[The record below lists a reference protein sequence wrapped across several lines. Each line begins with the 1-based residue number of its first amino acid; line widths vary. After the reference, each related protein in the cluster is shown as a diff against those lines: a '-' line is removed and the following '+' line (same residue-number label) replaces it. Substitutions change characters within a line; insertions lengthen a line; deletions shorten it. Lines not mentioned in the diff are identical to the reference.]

1 MTYVG
6 SGRPSALQVIFT
18 LFVIMGISGTLFKV
32 VILGLTK
39 KEKTNQHIHVC
50 TRIFQKTFSNN
61 IHEKFKKTHES
72 AMLVN
77 FYYTIMSLLV

>member
-39 KEKTNQHIHVC
+39 KEKTNQHILL
-50 TRIFQKTFSNN
+50 QKTFSNN